1 MQIDISVI
9 RKSPYFSN
17 LGDGELDLFKRSI
30 FNKSFER
37 KASIIREGEPA
48 KAIYFVSSGA
58 VKTYRTSPDGK
69 EQIFSIV
76 RPGDSFNDIPV
87 LDGAPT
93 AFSAEAMGP
102 VSVIGI
108 SKDDFYHILRDNHR
122 VAINVINVLAGKIR
136 QLTSIVDDFSFR
148 TVTHRVAKLLLNYAG
163 DGTDS
168 FRRLTQEEMAG
179 IAGTSRE
186 VVARALKSLSSMGA
200 ITIERHRIV
209 IKNTR
214 ALEDM
219 AGVIHSD

>member
-1 MQIDISVI
+1 MKTDISVI
-9 RKSPYFSN
+9 RKSPYFAN
-17 LGDGELDLFKRSI
+17 LSDEELNLFKSSI
-30 FNKSFER
+30 FDKSFER
-37 KASIIREGEPA
+37 KTNIIREGEPA
-48 KAIYFVSSGA
+48 KAIYFVYSGA

-69 EQIFSIV
+69 EQIFHIV

-87 LDGAPT
+87 LDGAPN

-102 VSVIGI
+102 VSVMGI
-108 SKDDFYHILRDNHR
+108 LKNDFHQILRNNHR
-122 VAINVINVLAGKIR
+122 VAINVINVLAGRIR

-148 TVTHRVAKLLLNYAG
+148 TVMHRVAKLLLNHAG

-186 VVARALKSLSSMGA
+186 VVARALKSLASTGA
-200 ITIERHRIV
+200 IHIERHRIV

-214 ALEDM
+214 ALEDI
-219 AGVIHSD
+219 AGVIHAD